1 MKRIYLL
8 LCICMTIVVQAQ
20 QSTFIYFED
29 KNGFKDSIEIAIGL
43 TDEQIADIPELGIGE
58 AYIALKEGPH
68 WVWIDGPHDYMM
80 SRVYAY
86 KPYDGFIEKGRQNLW
101 IRADRLPITISWDK
115 QFFVNNNNLMGSVL
129 SDWNIWFESGCED
142 EDVPIVKLAFE
153 ESYIVHYTYV
163 ENASYNC
170 TYQNWLK
177 TVLVKRIGL
186 SVGTIYNY
194 GESIE
199 IVPNGLSA
207 TKILR
212 DGQIFILRG
221 EKTYTVTGQEVR

>member
-1 MKRIYLL
+1 MKRLVTL
-8 LCICMTIVVQAQ
+8 ICCFTALSLYAK

-58 AYIALKEGPH
+58 AYIALREGPH

-115 QFFVNNNNLMGSVL
+115 QFFVNNNLMGSVL

-153 ESYIVHYTYV
+153 KSYIVHYTYV

-194 GESIE
+194 GESVE

-212 DGQIFILRG
+212 NGQLLIENG
-221 EKTYTVTGQEVR
+221 DKTYNAQGAEIR